1 MRQVVNTQFASAERS
16 PEEIVIRQYE
26 MFSNLPVL
34 KDFFLGKIDQYI
46 LVLNSNRQI
55 VFSNESFNSDF
66 GIDDVTKV
74 LGKRV
79 GEALDCRFAW
89 QVVGCGTSDFCR
101 ECGAAKAM
109 LETQTKK
116 KKDVYRECIIL
127 TKKNSKTLEL
137 GVTSKHIS
145 INSED
150 FVIFTVT
157 DISNDK
163 QKRELEEIFYHDI
176 SNIAGGLHSMLQLLH
191 DDRITDKSKILNQL
205 KKTAQQNCWMSFIPI
220 RF

>member
-1 MRQVVNTQFASAERS
+1 MKCSLIYLYSKT
-16 PEEIVIRQYE
+16 
-26 MFSNLPVL
+26 
-34 KDFFLGKIDQYI
+34 FLGKIDQYI

-116 KKDVYRECIIL
+116 ERCLQRVHHTHQKKL
-127 TKKNSKTLEL
+127 
-137 GVTSKHIS
+137 
-145 INSED
+145 
-150 FVIFTVT
+150 
-157 DISNDK
+157 
-163 QKRELEEIFYHDI
+163 
-176 SNIAGGLHSMLQLLH
+176 
-191 DDRITDKSKILNQL
+191 
-205 KKTAQQNCWMSFIPI
+205 
-220 RF
+220 

>member
-1 MRQVVNTQFASAERS
+1 MVNTQFASAERS

-34 KDFFLGKIDQYI
+34 KDFLGKIDQYI

-116 KKDVYRECIIL
+116 KDVYRECIIL
-127 TKKNSKTLEL
+127 TKNSKTLEL

-205 KKTAQQNCWMSFIPI
+205 KKQLNRTAG
-220 RF
+220 